1 MEKMKIGQP
10 AVRKVVHHDEEIEG
24 DGTNSQSL
32 PKNWPQGNM
41 IWTHDWSGISVKD
54 RTKQSRFA
62 SFTLEGTEL
71 VIRKNEKGAPVRV
84 NIKGKLPQLKP
95 DTILDPVTGVDG
107 AVWHFGLRYTYVSD
121 QEKNPTLI
129 AYIEIVGKLLV
140 VKTRTH
146 EHRFCI
152 DGDEIVALKPKML
165 NGHNC
170 HSGI

>member
-1 MEKMKIGQP
+1 MSERIAELEIQLTHQQ
-10 AVRKVVHHDEEIEG
+10 RYLDELNSLVYRQQQELDRLATGCRAAANRAGIE
-24 DGTNSQSL
+24 
-32 PKNWPQGNM
+32 
-41 IWTHDWSGISVKD
+41 
-54 RTKQSRFA
+54 
-62 SFTLEGTEL
+62 
-71 VIRKNEKGAPVRV
+71 
-84 NIKGKLPQLKP
+84 
-95 DTILDPVTGVDG
+95 VDG